1 MYMHIAVVHN
11 VYVMAHRAFWLP
23 TKYTLDRSHLPIRSE
38 LAAARERANADGTDG
53 YTGAFENAAFDRRAS
68 FYTWASAA
76 AAAERIE
83 YGARARRSNF
93 AVRQDAHVRRG
104 TTRRSIRRK
113 YSRLKFER

>member
-1 MYMHIAVVHN
+1 MHVAAVHN

-53 YTGAFENAAFDRRAS
+53 YTGAFENACVRSPRVS